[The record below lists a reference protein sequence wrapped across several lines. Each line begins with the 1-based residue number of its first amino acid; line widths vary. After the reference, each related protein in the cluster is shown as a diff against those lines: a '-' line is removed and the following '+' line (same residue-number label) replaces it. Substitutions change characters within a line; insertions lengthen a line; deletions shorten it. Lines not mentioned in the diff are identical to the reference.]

1 MPREGHF
8 LAFVVHG
15 EPRENIRVAE
25 CVDYRGSKITVW
37 HYVDVSS
44 GFDLRKPLQVRKLA
58 GEHGAGPDTHGNYR
72 NGIVDP
78 VGQGLRNFYRLEATY
93 NVGGTKGVS
102 TSDEH
107 GTVDIIVDRFMLE
120 VRGKYGYVPPP
131 VCRLVSEWLERPS
144 HKAACS
150 DVPDAEK
157 RELFYTQ
164 NMAAANAILPFPRP
178 VLGDGPRRAP
188 RRSGAAPESSSRLRL
203 VDFLGKTSVTLDI
216 AQYATD
222 LGYCTTRDDVPIRQE
237 RDTCGFN
244 SARGACIM
252 RMGGADGRWS
262 YTNSVFHAVDDEWVE
277 QGKILL
283 GFDYDDPE
291 QSDWLT
297 ETQVG
302 TLISEWNPDQQEDKH
317 PAVLVTRGRSLVVAS
332 APWATVES
340 LDSFL
345 RRIAEDMATKKNIPL
360 HTPSIAV
367 VNLGASNSPGWHW
380 IAAAWCNE
388 P

>member
-1 MPREGHF
+1 MKDDAEAFSDDEAHHGADGEEWFGSIDDGEREDSESSVRCSMTDTEGARLPHQPMHNATEEDCASPIHKRRRAALPSRVRKRDVIEKGEERPPRRTI
-8 LAFVVHG
+8 L
-15 EPRENIRVAE
+15 RSTTR
-25 CVDYRGSKITVW
+25 
-37 HYVDVSS
+37 
-44 GFDLRKPLQVRKLA
+44 FDLRKPLQVRKLA

-78 VGQGLRNFYRLEATY
+78 VGQGLRNFYRLGATY

-244 SARGACIM
+244 SAHGACIM
-252 RMGGADGRWS
+252 RMGGRMDDGP
-262 YTNSVFHAVDDEWVE
+262 TPIPF
-277 QGKILL
+277 
-283 GFDYDDPE
+283 F
-291 QSDWLT
+291 
-297 ETQVG
+297 TQLMTSG
-302 TLISEWNPDQQEDKH
+302 
-317 PAVLVTRGRSLVVAS
+317 
-332 APWATVES
+332 
-340 LDSFL
+340 
-345 RRIAEDMATKKNIPL
+345 
-360 HTPSIAV
+360 
-367 VNLGASNSPGWHW
+367 
-380 IAAAWCNE
+380 
-388 P
+388 

>member
-1 MPREGHF
+1 MVRDAECALQPHLVLSGSPCFLWQVCGYEPPANSSTRARAHTSTCDSAHAVPSRSTRAVSSTCAVTVASKGRHQSTGTSGTSPPTPPTQALASSSVVDVPDEDGNVPREGHF
-8 LAFVVHG
+8 LAFVIHG

-178 VLGDGPRRAP
+178 VLGDGPRNAP
-188 RRSGAAPESSSRLRL
+188 RRSGAAPESSSRLRP

-237 RDTCGFN
+237 GY
-244 SARGACIM
+244 M
-252 RMGGADGRWS
+252 
-262 YTNSVFHAVDDEWVE
+262 
-277 QGKILL
+277 
-283 GFDYDDPE
+283 
-291 QSDWLT
+291 WL
-297 ETQVG
+297 Q
-302 TLISEWNPDQQEDKH
+302 
-317 PAVLVTRGRSLVVAS
+317 
-332 APWATVES
+332 
-340 LDSFL
+340 
-345 RRIAEDMATKKNIPL
+345 
-360 HTPSIAV
+360 
-367 VNLGASNSPGWHW
+367 LGAWRMYYAHGGGGWTMVLHQFRFSRS
-380 IAAAWCNE
+380 
-388 P
+388 